1 MILLFGAKANKTAS
15 SQKNNNVKNT
25 PVENSGILAM
35 GISQAKSLLTIGEF
49 DTYISSNPVAI
60 DFSLYSN
67 CDFQSEESFGFM
79 SEFSSAISIL
89 NDSGIGDCGFSTA
102 SSCSFSSSGAFSS
115 VG

>member
-60 DFSLYSN
+60 TV
-67 CDFQSEESFGFM
+67 
-79 SEFSSAISIL
+79 IWI
-89 NDSGIGDCGFSTA
+89 
-102 SSCSFSSSGAFSS
+102 SSSIDGS
-115 VG
+115 VTVPKIILASGSTLR